1 MKTTKKYYI
10 ADFIEKTLR
19 LENSDIEQTIR
30 FIVNNQHP
38 VDASFIDLGHIKN
51 NEIEEWNIYTGD
63 LHIDGD
69 FYFEG
74 NLDCDRKFNN

>member
-1 MKTTKKYYI
+1 MEQIKKYHLS
-10 ADFIEKTLR
+10 DFIEKTLR